1 MGKQINILIQLNSS
15 LISEAIRELLTKG
28 LDGCLVAACR
38 RSTEDFR
45 PDVILV
51 DINTLTQELSSQ
63 YPEAKVIL
71 IDTGVKKESI
81 VSALLCY
88 KIFGVIS
95 TDMDTCLFQQVLDV
109 VCKGEIWIDNSTIKE
124 LLHNSEVI
132 SKKGK
137 MRTFSRREKEVT
149 EGVCQGYSNKE
160 IASRLCISE
169 QTVKAH
175 LNKVFRKLNVA
186 SRAQLITCIMEIPN
200 FSSNL
205 NGLNHYRLSV

>member
-1 MGKQINILIQLNSS
+1 MGNRVNILIQLNSS
-15 LISEAIRELLTKG
+15 LISEALKELLTKG
-28 LDGCLVAACR
+28 PDGCLVSARC

-63 YPEAKVIL
+63 YPEAKIVL
-71 IDTGVKKESI
+71 IDTGVRKESI

-95 TDMDTCLFQQVLDV
+95 TNTNACSFQQVLDV
-109 VCKGEIWIDNSTIKE
+109 VCKGEIWIDNSTVKE

-149 EGVCQGYSNKE
+149 ESVCQGFSNKE

-175 LNKVFRKLNVA
+175 LNKIFRKLNVA
-186 SRAQLITCIMEIPN
+186 SRSQLITCIMEVPN
-200 FSSNL
+200 FSSNP
-205 NGLNHYRLSV
+205 NGLNRLKL